1 VERRLSRER
10 EEAQLALDK
19 AKQELLQER
28 EAALSAAADVAV
40 VERYRD
46 MIGSLQQDVQL
57 AQAKNV
63 DLLRQMHQVRL
74 DNEKALASLAD
85 VHSMETR
92 MAFNTL
98 RQVEDRNVHAF
109 SALKQ
114 SQKATDLTLAS
125 LGREHEDD
133 HVFLSEMEALLKS
146 IEVLKQRAEE
156 AERRD
161 LETSDELQG
170 ALLEI
175 ERLREVEADSM
186 TRLSEGCDNIF
197 RMEDELSK
205 VERAV
210 ACKAEQA
217 EELIEALQKMQS
229 QNTELEN
236 KYESSLEANAYLA
249 EQNNALKHAVLGL
262 EGKLSE
268 LNAEIQLLRQRAHQF
283 ESAHI
288 QQQMLLRDAQSN
300 ASEAAMVAADLGRE
314 RDTSAQTLS
323 MLQQHLKKEK
333 EKLENEQRKCMS
345 AERDVKDLQASIK
358 RLKEDKDAMKDTVEA
373 LQLET
378 SEMTQKCAEAQKRCV
393 MLERDLKISL
403 QETQAQSTALNKL
416 TTHVLHMQV

>member
-1 VERRLSRER
+1 
-10 EEAQLALDK
+10 
-19 AKQELLQER
+19 
-28 EAALSAAADVAV
+28 LSAAADVAV

-63 DLLRQMHQVRL
+63 NLLRQMHQVRL
-74 DNEKALASLAD
+74 DHEQSQAALAD

-92 MAFNTL
+92 IAFNTL
-98 RQVEDRNVHAF
+98 RQIEDRNVHAF

-114 SQKATDLTLAS
+114 SQKATDLSLAS

-133 HVFLSEMEALLKS
+133 NVFLSEMEALLKN

-186 TRLSEGCDNIF
+186 TRLSEGCDSIF
-197 RMEDELSK
+197 RMEDELRG
-205 VERAV
+205 VERARQC
-210 ACKAEQA
+210 AAEQA
-217 EELIEALQKMQS
+217 EELIEALQKMQN

-268 LNAEIQLLRQRAHQF
+268 LNAEIQLLRQRAHKF
-283 ESAHI
+283 ESRREK
-288 QQQMLLRDAQSN
+288 QRMLTRI
-300 ASEAAMVAADLGRE
+300 E
-314 RDTSAQTLS
+314 RS
-323 MLQQHLKKEK
+323 
-333 EKLENEQRKCMS
+333 
-345 AERDVKDLQASIK
+345 
-358 RLKEDKDAMKDTVEA
+358 
-373 LQLET
+373 
-378 SEMTQKCAEAQKRCV
+378 
-393 MLERDLKISL
+393 
-403 QETQAQSTALNKL
+403 
-416 TTHVLHMQV
+416 